1 MNSKTQMF
9 IGIMLFYM
17 ILSYI
22 VFPAAFYYFAGKSLA
37 SAGNG
42 FMVGSVIS
50 LALWFLVGRKMVK

>member
-1 MNSKTQMF
+1 MNSKMQMF

-42 FMVGSVIS
+42 FMVGSAIS
-50 LALWFLVGRKMVK
+50 MALWFLVGRKMVK